1 MIVYGARCQWWNYKE
16 AVGIHPRS
24 GLPCCPVC
32 FGMLFEMDVQ
42 KWYELV
48 DQYDLDNP
56 GYADKVKWARGK
68 HFATPADCDAAWA
81 SYCKDSL

>member
-1 MIVYGARCQWWNYKE
+1 
-16 AVGIHPRS
+16 
-24 GLPCCPVC
+24 
-32 FGMLFEMDVQ
+32 MDVQ